1 MHIQEALLNKG
12 TATLKQPQVF
22 LDSKILLSGDH
33 KQGSFEGRQ
42 ALAGRVAVIHGLFC
56 NSKALKSEIPQVQKS
71 AGLS

>member
-1 MHIQEALLNKG
+1 MLIQEALPKKG

-22 LDSKILLSGDH
+22 LDSKISSSGDDQ
-33 KQGSFEGRQ
+33 QGSFEIMQ
-42 ALAGRVAVIHGLFC
+42 VLTGRVAVIHGLVC